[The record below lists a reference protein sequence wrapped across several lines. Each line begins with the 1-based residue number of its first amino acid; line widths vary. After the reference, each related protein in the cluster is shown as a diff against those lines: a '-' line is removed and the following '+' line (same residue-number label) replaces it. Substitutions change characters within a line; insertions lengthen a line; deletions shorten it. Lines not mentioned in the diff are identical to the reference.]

1 VKLKYEIIRIIQPF
15 NIPKFDDSGNSQSA
29 KDDIKVVPECQ
40 HFISLQWI
48 RLCQYKLHRFHRLV
62 YFVLFWIILGW
73 QKKCM
78 YPNTS
83 PLDHV

>member
-40 HFISLQWI
+40 HFISLQ
-48 RLCQYKLHRFHRLV
+48 
-62 YFVLFWIILGW
+62 
-73 QKKCM
+73 
-78 YPNTS
+78 
-83 PLDHV
+83 